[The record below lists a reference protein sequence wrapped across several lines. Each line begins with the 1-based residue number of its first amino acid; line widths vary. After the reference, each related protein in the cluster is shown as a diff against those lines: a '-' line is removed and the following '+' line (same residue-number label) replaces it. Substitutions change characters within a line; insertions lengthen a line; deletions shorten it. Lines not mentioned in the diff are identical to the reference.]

1 MLTYCEEKFAKSL
14 FRQDDYQKE
23 LNEKI
28 EAMRTVSKRF
38 ADFAQLCSYQEI
50 AKTRLD
56 FQEHQRISQ
65 NAYNSLVRML
75 DKSQVDSN
83 SQYQDIK
90 GMGSRV
96 VNSVEAT
103 EQVAKMLLS
112 RWMHLEEGF
121 SRFTQ
126 RESVL
131 SVRASRG

>member
-1 MLTYCEEKFAKSL
+1 MLTYREEKFAKSL
-14 FRQDDYQKE
+14 FKQDAYQNE

-28 EAMRTVSKRF
+28 NAIRTVSKRF

-50 AKTRLD
+50 ANTRLD
-56 FQEHQRISQ
+56 FQEHQRMSQ
-65 NAYNSLVRML
+65 NAYDSLIRIL
-75 DKSQVDSN
+75 YKSQVNSN

-90 GMGSRV
+90 GMGSRM

-121 SRFTQ
+121 SQFAQ
-126 RESVL
+126 RETAL
-131 SVRASRG
+131 PVRASQG

>member
-65 NAYNSLVRML
+65 NAYNSLVRMV